1 MAADPMLALR
11 KQAITAIQSRL
22 THISEQAGDEPM
34 TQTQLAQILRLTRP
48 RLNLLMNG
56 RAAEFSLEAL
66 LRIALRVGLSVRLKL
81 ARPYGSG

>member
-11 KQAITAIQSRL
+11 KQAIGAIKVRL
-22 THISEQAGDEPM
+22 EHVMEQAGEEGM
-34 TQTQLAQILRLTRP
+34 TQTQLAQMLRLTRP

-66 LRIALRVGLSVRLKL
+66 LRIALRAGLSVRLKL
-81 ARPYGSG
+81 ARPYSSD

>member
-1 MAADPMLALR
+1 
-11 KQAITAIQSRL
+11 
-22 THISEQAGDEPM
+22 M
-34 TQTQLAQILRLTRP
+34 TQTQLAQMLRLTRP

-81 ARPYGSG
+81 ARPYVSD